1 VEHEGRA
8 DERRQIEVG
17 RDERK
22 PAQQPD
28 RGGERHRFDPS
39 SRTSLY
45 SAASRGAG
53 KDGAIINRLF
63 DSQRVTRLAE
73 QLLASPRFAQAVA
86 LAVQKG
92 LETKGHIDRNLET
105 LLGLLNL
112 PSRADVKRLSTKLD
126 AIQGSLVNL
135 NLKLDRLLERRSP
148 RRRRA
153 RRPRPPE
160 PPPGELD

>member
-1 VEHEGRA
+1 VQHEGRA
-8 DERRQIEVG
+8 EERPQVEIG

-22 PAQQPD
+22 SAQETD
-28 RGGERHRFDPS
+28 HGSERHRFDPG
-39 SRTSLY
+39 SRGSLY
-45 SAASRGAG
+45 SAASRCAG

-73 QLLASPRFAQAVA
+73 QLLANPRFAQAVA

-135 NLKLDRLLERRSP
+135 NLKLDRLLARRAP
-148 RRRRA
+148 RRRRP
-153 RRPRPPE
+153 RRPQ
-160 PPPGELD
+160 PPPGAPG